1 MILVL
6 FDIDVVLVFYVLT
19 LWIKSDIEKYLLNLG

>member
-19 LWIKSDIEKYLLNLG
+19 LWIKIDIEKYFLNLG